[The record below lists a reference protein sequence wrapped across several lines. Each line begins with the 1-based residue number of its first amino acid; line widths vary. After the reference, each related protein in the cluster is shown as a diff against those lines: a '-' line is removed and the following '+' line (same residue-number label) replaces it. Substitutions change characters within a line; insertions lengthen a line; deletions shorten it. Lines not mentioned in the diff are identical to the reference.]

1 MAAPPPAP
9 SPPVPGN
16 AGARPAPAAGAAAVG
31 GTKAAQNRAAYD
43 LLDRKDPTDFENTST
58 EPYFRCPVCGKETC
72 RWQTFF
78 SSKHNC
84 NMLWARCSAFDPLQ
98 EAFVCKFAAYHPRNL
113 ATIRPRAPAG
123 LLVWAL
129 EYHTLILFFVKEPL

>member
-1 MAAPPPAP
+1 M
-9 SPPVPGN
+9 SG
-16 AGARPAPAAGAAAVG
+16 RPAASSISSRPRECRCSSGASCWCSCRWHESCAESP
-31 GTKAAQNRAAYD
+31 AYD
-43 LLDRKDPTDFENTST
+43 LLDRKDPTDFDNTST